1 VSSDVGDT
9 KPNTNES
16 EALQTFRQTL
26 LALVERPAK
35 SLPRGETPSVEDR
48 LVGKYAG
55 LLPVLELPAN
65 AGYVATALVGVRAL
79 QAGQLQVANHIYEEV
94 NFGTSNVT
102 ALTYVMQGFL
112 GFVLAVALLSM
123 LSFLLLIVVAVLT
136 FQEANPS
143 LLFTKDLFTSEFMKV
158 AIATLL
164 GCFGGMV
171 SLLTRLPEFEI
182 LKGKSR
188 TFLRAL
194 GGTQPIIGGIFAL
207 VVGALFSA
215 KIINISVSGASD
227 LSTWFYVVI
236 GFLAGFSERFTRN
249 LLNVAE
255 SHLGGPTR
263 S

>member
-1 VSSDVGDT
+1 MSSDVGDT
-9 KPNTNES
+9 KPNTDES

-35 SLPRGETPSVEDR
+35 SLPPGETLTVKDQ
-48 LVGKYAG
+48 LVGKYAS

-79 QAGQLQVANHIYEEV
+79 QADQLQVANYILEEV

-102 ALTYVMQGFL
+102 ALAYVMQG
-112 GFVLAVALLSM
+112 VLAFVFVVALLTI
-123 LSFLLLIVVAVLT
+123 LSFLLLLAVTNLT

-143 LLFTKDLFTSEFMKV
+143 PLFTKDLFTADFTKV
-158 AIATLL
+158 PIASLF
-164 GCFGGMV
+164 GCFGGVV

-182 LKGKSR
+182 LKGRSR

-194 GGTQPIIGGIFAL
+194 GVTQPIIGGIFAF

-215 KIINISVSGASD
+215 KIIDISVGGASD

-255 SHLGGPTR
+255 SHLGGPTG

>member
-16 EALQTFRQTL
+16 EALQKFRQTL

-35 SLPRGETPSVEDR
+35 SLTPGEPLTVEDQ

-55 LLPVLELPAN
+55 LLPVLELPSN

-102 ALTYVMQGFL
+102 ALVYVMQEVL
-112 GFVLAVALLSM
+112 GFVLPVALLSM
-123 LSFLLLIVVAVLT
+123 VSFLLLFLVTVPT
-136 FQEANPS
+136 FHEANPS
-143 LLFTKDLFTSEFMKV
+143 PLFTKDLFTSEFTKV
-158 AIATLL
+158 AIASLF
-164 GCFGGMV
+164 GCFGGVV

-182 LKGKSR
+182 LKGRSR
-188 TFLRAL
+188 AFLRAL

-215 KIINISVSGASD
+215 KIINISVGGASD

-255 SHLGGPTR
+255 SHLGGATGP
-263 S
+263 

>member
-1 VSSDVGDT
+1 MSFDVGDT

-26 LALVERPAK
+26 LALAERPPK
-35 SLPRGETPSVEDR
+35 SLHRGETPSLEDR

-55 LLPVLELPAN
+55 LLPVLELPSN
-65 AGYVATALVGVRAL
+65 AGYVETALVGVRAL
-79 QAGQLQVANHIYEEV
+79 QAGQLQVANYIYEEV

-102 ALTYVMQGFL
+102 ALAYVMQGVL
-112 GFVLAVALLSM
+112 GFVFA
-123 LSFLLLIVVAVLT
+123 VAVLSLLSFVMLLVLSVPT
-136 FQEANPS
+136 EENPS
-143 LLFTKDLFTSEFMKV
+143 SLVTKDLFTSEFTKV
-158 AIATLL
+158 AIASLF
-164 GCFGGMV
+164 GCFGGVV

-182 LKGKSR
+182 LKGRSR

-215 KIINISVSGASD
+215 KIVNIGVSGASD

-255 SHLGGPTR
+255 SHLGGPTG

>member
-1 VSSDVGDT
+1 VTSDVGST
-9 KPNTNES
+9 KPNEC
-16 EALQTFRQTL
+16 EALQTFRQSL
-26 LALVERPAK
+26 LALVERPARP
-35 SLPRGETPSVEDR
+35 LPPGETLSVKDQ

-65 AGYVATALVGVRAL
+65 AGYVATALVGARAL
-79 QAGQLQVANHIYEEV
+79 QADQLQVASYIFEEV

-102 ALTYVMQGFL
+102 ALAYVMQGVL
-112 GFVLAVALLSM
+112 GFVFIVALLTI
-123 LSFLLLIVVAVLT
+123 LSFFLFLVVT
-136 FQEANPS
+136 IPSFQEANPS
-143 LLFTKDLFTSEFMKV
+143 PLFTKGLLTANIAKV
-158 AIATLL
+158 VIASLL
-164 GCFGGMV
+164 GCFGGVV

-182 LKGKSR
+182 LKGRSR
-188 TFLRAL
+188 TFLTAL
-194 GGTQPIIGGIFAL
+194 GVTQPIIGGIFAF

-215 KIINISVSGASD
+215 KIIDVSFGGASD

-255 SHLGGPTR
+255 SHLGTPSG

>member
-9 KPNTNES
+9 KPNLNGP
-16 EALQTFRQTL
+16 EAIQKFRQIL
-26 LALVERPAK
+26 LALVERPAR
-35 SLPRGETPSVEDR
+35 SSAPGETLSVEDQ

-65 AGYVATALVGVRAL
+65 AGFVTTALVGVRAL

-102 ALTYVMQGFL
+102 ALAYVMQGVL
-112 GFVLAVALLSM
+112 VFVLFVVLLSVV
-123 LSFLLLIVVAVLT
+123 SFLLFLVVAVT
-136 FQEANPS
+136 SFHEANPS
-143 LLFTKDLFTSEFMKV
+143 ALFTKDLFMSELTKV
-158 AIATLL
+158 AIASLF
-164 GCFGGMV
+164 GCFGGVV
-171 SLLTRLPEFEI
+171 SLLTRLPEFEM
-182 LKGKSR
+182 LKGRSR

-215 KIINISVSGASD
+215 KIINITVGGASD

-255 SHLGGPTR
+255 SHLGGPTGP
-263 S
+263 